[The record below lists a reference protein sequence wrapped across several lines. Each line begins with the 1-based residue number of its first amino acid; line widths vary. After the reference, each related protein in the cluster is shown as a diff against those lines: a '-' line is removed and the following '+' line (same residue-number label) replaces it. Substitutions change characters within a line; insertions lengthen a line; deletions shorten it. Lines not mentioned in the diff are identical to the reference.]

1 MDRIRELLA
10 RVTELSDDELSE
22 LRNLIVSELDGENSV
37 DDIELAQLE
46 ELADAGVLVRDE
58 TTRREADKTKR
69 AELKAKVAEFKS
81 ANEPQAG
88 EDPAAGSEPAPGGA
102 EQSDAQKD
110 GQGSAPADQSK
121 GDVNV
126 SVTAGG
132 EMQVPEGREPQQRQK
147 SGTTV
152 ITAAADIPGYGM
164 GQVIGNDTDLAKAL
178 TNRIHTLRGSRGGD
192 GELVRV
198 ATAELQVPEDQ
209 TLQLSD
215 SEGNLAK
222 VLAFTHPAAM
232 TAAGGIQAF
241 RETRYDLFDLVGVTD
256 RPVRDALPVF
266 RTERGGVRFM
276 RPPSLADVNGV
287 VGIWTNQNDIDA
299 LTNPAVRKPSFRVAP
314 GPEVVVDT
322 QAITMIMT
330 FGNLVTRA
338 YPELVRRHQQLA
350 LVAQARVAEQQ
361 LLTQIGALSTAVT
374 GRTQQVSAVRELL
387 LAVYQGTAAYRNRH
401 RMGPNTPLRA
411 IMPAWFKNLLMADVM
426 LSGDE
431 LGDAMAIADATVQ
444 GWFRN
449 LNLNITWSLDGEAGQ
464 DYSGLTA
471 AGTGAGGSV
480 GFAAFPA
487 NMIWYLFAEGTFA
500 FMDGG
505 TLDLGLVRDSTLNA
519 ANDYQMFVESWENVV
534 KFGLESYRVT
544 TPILP
549 TGRSVPRG

>member
-22 LRNLIVSELDGENSV
+22 LRGLILTEIGGDKGTDDVELST
-37 DDIELAQLE
+37 LE
-46 ELADAGVLVRDE
+46 ELADASTVVRDE
-58 TTRREADKTKR
+58 VTRREADKARR
-69 AELKAKVAEFKS
+69 AEAAAKLATFKGTETPAEAPPAEEAKAEEKPAE
-81 ANEPQAG
+81 AAPAEPAKEVNVEVTAAG
-88 EDPAAGSEPAPGGA
+88 GAPMEVPADRTPAARPR
-102 EQSDAQKD
+102 
-110 GQGSAPADQSK
+110 
-121 GDVNV
+121 
-126 SVTAGG
+126 T
-132 EMQVPEGREPQQRQK
+132 
-147 SGTTV
+147 GTTV
-152 ITAAADIPGYGM
+152 VTAAADIPGFGM
-164 GQVIGNDTDLAKAL
+164 GQVIDTETALAKAL

-192 GELVRV
+192 GELIRV
-198 ATAELQVPEDQ
+198 ASAELQVPADQ
-209 TLQLSD
+209 MLQLSD

-222 VLAFTHPAAM
+222 VENFTNPTAM
-232 TAAGGIQAF
+232 VAAGGLQAF
-241 RETRYDLFDLVGVTD
+241 RETRYELFNLVGVTD

-287 VGIWTNQNDIDA
+287 VGIWTVQNDIDA
-299 LTNPAVRKPSFRVAP
+299 ATNPAVRKPSFRVAP

-387 LAVYQGTAAYRNRH
+387 LTILQATAAYRNRH
-401 RMGPNTPLRA
+401 RMRRETPLRA
-411 IMPAWFKNLLMADVM
+411 IMPMWFQNLLRADVM
-426 LSGDE
+426 LSGD
-431 LGDAMAIADATVQ
+431 DISAAMDIADAKIQ
-444 GWFRN
+444 GWFREQN
-449 LNLNITWSLDGEAGQ
+449 LSITWAMDGEAGQ
-464 DYSGLTA
+464 DYSGLTRPYDS
-471 AGTGAGGSV
+471 AGG
-480 GFAAFPA
+480 GIALFPA
-487 NMIWYLFAEGTFA
+487 NMVWYLFAEGTFA

-519 ANDYQMFVESWENVV
+519 ANDYQLFVETFENVV
-534 KFGLESYRVT
+534 KFGLESYRIT

-549 TGRSVPRG
+549 TGRATPRG

>member
-10 RVTELSDDELSE
+10 QITTLSDEQLAELRGLILSE
-22 LRNLIVSELDGENSV
+22 ISGENAV
-37 DDIELAQLE
+37 DDVELALLE
-46 ELADAGVLVRDE
+46 ELADASSVVSDE
-58 TTRREADKTKR
+58 VTRREADTKR
-69 AELKAKVAEFKS
+69 RAEAAAKLATFKS
-81 ANEPQAG
+81 AEPA
-88 EDPAAGSEPAPGGA
+88 EEKPAEETQPEPAPNGG
-102 EQSDAQKD
+102 EQGEPQTEGGGEPGAKE
-110 GQGSAPADQSK
+110 
-121 GDVNV
+121 VNV
-126 SVTAGG
+126 AVTAASGL
-132 EMQVPEGREPQQRQK
+132 EVPEDRKPQVRPK

-152 ITAAADIPGYGM
+152 ITAAADIPGFAM
-164 GQVIGNDTDLAKAL
+164 GAPIDSDLALAKAL

-198 ATAELQVPEDQ
+198 ASAELQVPDDQ
-209 TLQLSD
+209 MLISGD
-215 SEGNLAK
+215 AEGNLSK
-222 VLAFTHPAAM
+222 VLAFTHPSAI
-232 TAAGGIQAF
+232 TAAGGLQAF
-241 RETRYDLFDLVGVTD
+241 RETRYDLFNLVGVTD

-266 RTERGGVRFM
+266 RSERGGVRFM

-287 VGIWTNQNDIDA
+287 VGIWTVQNDIDA
-299 LTNPAVRKPSFRVAP
+299 ATNPAIRKPSFRVAP

-350 LVAQARVAEQQ
+350 LVAHSRVAEQQ

-374 GRTQQVSAVRELL
+374 GRTQTVSAVRELL
-387 LAVYQGTAAYRNRH
+387 LAVMQGTAAYRNRH

-411 IMPAWFKNLLMADVM
+411 IMPVWFQNLLRADVM
-426 LSGDE
+426 MSGDD
-431 LGDAMAIADATVQ
+431 LGAAMAIADAQIQ
-444 GWFRN
+444 GWFRSQ
-449 LNLNITWSLDGEAGQ
+449 NLNITWSLDGEAGQ

-471 AGTGAGGSV
+471 AGTGAGCSV

-519 ANDYQMFVESWENVV
+519 ANDYQLFTESWENVV